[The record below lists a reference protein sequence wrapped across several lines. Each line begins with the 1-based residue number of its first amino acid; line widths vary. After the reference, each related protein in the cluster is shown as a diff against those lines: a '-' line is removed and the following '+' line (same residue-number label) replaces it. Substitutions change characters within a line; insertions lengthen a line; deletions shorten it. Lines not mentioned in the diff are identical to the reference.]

1 MIKILISLL
10 LFSAISFAQD
20 ITTITES
27 RRGLLSNN
35 VKAIYI
41 DKDNT
46 KWFATD
52 KGISILR
59 DNGKW
64 SSVKVI
70 NGLPSE
76 VVTDITGYAGEA
88 DSSFIEVA
96 TEAGIVK
103 LYVDNDLVTVLPAIS
118 KGNSELVSDTVTC
131 LSVNGKSNVHWFGT
145 HLGVSTLAS
154 TEWHLF
160 TDIDYLSSNN
170 VTDIISSTNDWTYIA
185 TSDGGVSRLKQ
196 DVDGISR
203 ASEITT
209 DWSGIASD
217 SVYTIFIDHLGQR
230 WYGTTQGLSM
240 HFGNRTKRNW
250 TNYSTDDGLV
260 NNAVTAIAEDISSTM
275 WFGTLGG
282 VSTYDG
288 STWENFTTAN
298 GLLSNTVSALAV
310 DNNGDIWIATD
321 NGVAHLIKERK
332 YIVKK
337 VEASLVIDGKLD
349 EAEWQNALLTE
360 PFVKQKD
367 GTSVSVKTQ
376 GKLLWDDQY
385 LYIGIIAYDQ
395 DVWGK
400 LTNRDSH
407 LWEEEPVEV
416 FCDPDNDKKNY
427 FEIEINSRGTEL
439 DILMDKSYLD
449 GGTAD
454 FSWDIAGF
462 KSAVS
467 IAGTL
472 NNPADTDT
480 AWYCEMAIPFT
491 ALDSR
496 IMSSMSNPPV
506 AGDIWR
512 LNLAR
517 YNRKRD
523 NEGNELSSETS
534 CWSKTGTSL
543 FHVPEKFG
551 HIVFSD
557 EVITS
562 VRNINSKSL
571 TANHFELI
579 GNYPNP
585 FNPSTVIA
593 FNIFSSAQTSL
604 KIYNVLGQLVATLV
618 NEELGTGS
626 YEYKFEANNLSSGI
640 FFVRL
645 ESNGYSE
652 TKKIMLLK

>member
-1 MIKILISLL
+1 MIKIFISLL
-10 LFSAISFAQD
+10 VLSAISFAQD
-20 ITTITES
+20 ITTITQS

-52 KGISILR
+52 KGVSILR

-64 SSVKVI
+64 SSVKVT

-76 VVTDITGYAGEA
+76 VINDIVGYTGEA
-88 DSSFIEVA
+88 DSSFIEAA

-103 LYVDNDLVTVLPAIS
+103 LYVDNNVVTVLPVIS
-118 KGNSELVSDTVTC
+118 KENSELISDTVTC
-131 LSVNGKSNVHWFGT
+131 LSVNSKTNVHWLGS
-145 HLGVSTLAS
+145 HLGVSTLTN

-160 TDIDYLSSNN
+160 TELNYLTSND
-170 VTDIISSTNDWTYIA
+170 VVDIISPVDDWTYIA

-196 DVDGISR
+196 NVDGISS
-203 ASEITT
+203 ASAITT
-209 DWSGIASD
+209 DWSGLASD

-250 TNYSTDDGLV
+250 TTYTTDDGLV

-288 STWENFTTAN
+288 SKWKNFTTAN
-298 GLLSNTVSALAV
+298 GLPSNEISALTV
-310 DNNGDIWIATD
+310 DNNGDIWIAT
-321 NGVAHLIKERK
+321 NSGVAHLIKERR
-332 YIVKK
+332 YVVKR
-337 VEASLVIDGKLD
+337 VEAPLVIDGRLG
-349 EAEWQNALLTE
+349 EAEWENALLTE
-360 PFVKQKD
+360 PFVKQED
-367 GTSVSVKTQ
+367 GTSVDVKTQ

-400 LTNRDSH
+400 LTSRDSH
-407 LWEEEPVEV
+407 LWKEEPVEV
-416 FCDPDNDKKNY
+416 FCDPDNDTKNY
-427 FEIEINSRGTEL
+427 FEIEINPRGTEL
-439 DILMDKSYLD
+439 DILMSKSYSA

-454 FSWDIAGF
+454 FSWNISGF

-467 IAGTL
+467 IDGTL

-496 IMSSMSNPPV
+496 IMSSMTIPPI

-523 NEGNELSSETS
+523 NAGNELSVETS

-562 VRNINSKSL
+562 VRDINSKPL
-571 TANHFELI
+571 RANSFELI

-593 FNIFSSAQTSL
+593 FNISSSAQTSL
-604 KIYNVLGQLVATLV
+604 KVYNVLGQLVSTLV
-618 NEELGTGS
+618 SEELGAGF
-626 YEYKFEANNLSSGI
+626 YEYRFEATNLASGI
-640 FFVRL
+640 FFVCL
-645 ESNGYSE
+645 ESSGYSE